1 MTKQSFFEIST
12 ELRPLED
19 ALEAAGGEVDGNE
32 GIVERVTDLLTAT
45 QQKVDAYGFFA
56 KGLEMKIK
64 ALKAYEDEIAQ
75 QRQVFEN
82 KLRRLKDAAKSAME
96 VRGIVKVEGE
106 IHTISLQKNGGKPPL
121 NLKVDEDKLPK
132 VYIRWEPMVD
142 KDAIR
147 ADLIAGNPAA
157 QAIAELG
164 EVGSSIRIR

>member
-1 MTKQSFFEIST
+1 
-12 ELRPLED
+12 
-19 ALEAAGGEVDGNE
+19 
-32 GIVERVTDLLTAT
+32 
-45 QQKVDAYGFFA
+45 
-56 KGLEMKIK
+56 MKIK